1 MQKKRVYICFD
12 YDNDKDIKGSLVAQ
26 SKLKDSPFEI
36 VDMSIK
42 EAIDEKWKATARA
55 RIKSCDLVIVLC
67 GRHTSSA
74 VGVSAEL
81 TITQEELVQYFLLC
95 GKKDGKVEKPLNAK
109 KTDVIYPW
117 SWTKLK
123 LLINKARN

>member
-1 MQKKRVYICFD
+1 MQKLKVYICFD
-12 YDNDKDIKGSLVAQ
+12 YDNDRDIKGSLVAQ
-26 SKLKDSPFEI
+26 SKLIDSPFEI

-42 EAIDEKWKATARA
+42 EAIDEKWKVAARTK
-55 RIKSCDLVIVLC
+55 IKACDLVVVLC

-81 TITQEELVQYFLLC
+81 SITQEEQIPYFLLC

-109 KTDVIYPW
+109 KSDVINRW
-117 SWTKLK
+117 SWNNLK
-123 LLINKARN
+123 SLINKTGK